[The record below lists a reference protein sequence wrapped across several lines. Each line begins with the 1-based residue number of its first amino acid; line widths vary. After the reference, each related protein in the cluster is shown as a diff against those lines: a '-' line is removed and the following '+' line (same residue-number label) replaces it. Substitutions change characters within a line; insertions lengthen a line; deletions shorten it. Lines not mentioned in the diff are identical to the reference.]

1 MVAILR
7 RMGGTPFSRNYF
19 YLNINL
25 LKHIVAERHQVGYE
39 YENSNFSPRKVT
51 RTLQSLLSDVT
62 RSHLTLN
69 VYDEDKFGA
78 DTFLGS
84 IEFNLVRLRTSH
96 LEVHPTIAS
105 SWRLTFTV
113 HFA

>member
-1 MVAILR
+1 M
-7 RMGGTPFSRNYF
+7 
-19 YLNINL
+19 
-25 LKHIVAERHQVGYE
+25 GYE
-39 YENSNFSPRKVT
+39 YENSNFSPRKIT

-105 SWRLTFTV
+105 SLRQIFTV
-113 HFA
+113 NFA